1 MRRPGV
7 SPSLPSVPGV
17 ARSERSELSSSAVRT
32 PAVVDVAAAAEESGV
47 ANGLGVVE
55 LELPNPN

>member
-7 SPSLPSVPGV
+7 SPPSAPGV
-17 ARSERSELSSSAVRT
+17 ARSELSSSAVET
-32 PAVVDVAAAAEESGV
+32 FAVVDVAGATEESGV
-47 ANGLGVVE
+47 ANGLGIVE

>member
-7 SPSLPSVPGV
+7 TPSLPSVPGV
-17 ARSERSELSSSAVRT
+17 ARSELSSSAVET
-32 PAVVDVAAAAEESGV
+32 FAVVDVAGATESGV

>member
-17 ARSERSELSSSAVRT
+17 ARSERSELSSSAVET
-32 PAVVDVAAAAEESGV
+32 PAVVDVAGAAESGV

>member
-17 ARSERSELSSSAVRT
+17 ARSELSSSAVET
-32 PAVVDVAAAAEESGV
+32 FAVVDVAGATEESGV
-47 ANGLGVVE
+47 ANALGIVE

>member
-7 SPSLPSVPGV
+7 TPSLPSVPGV
-17 ARSERSELSSSAVRT
+17 ARSELSSSAVE
-32 PAVVDVAAAAEESGV
+32 ACSVVDAAGGAKVFDV
-47 ANGLGVVE
+47 ANGLSVVELE